1 VSAVAENRSRKETVG
16 TATRSLYRI
25 GTKAIIET
33 AVGSSEG
40 GSLVDREG
48 RRVPGVSTAKAVR
61 EVNAR

>member
-33 AVGSSEG
+33 AVGSEG